1 MKTQNTLKALRRNLL
16 GVATVVGVGATA
28 YLLQKDGGTQFE
40 VASSGAARGGETG
53 AAAALQDGPS
63 GSSGANGSSGG
74 SSTSRVPS
82 KGEAASH
89 QLLRTIGQPSGSPLV
104 AAGANPDADKGR
116 VARLS
121 SVALAG
127 WSRLHAGDV
136 VLLPGFDGAEPMEGA
151 VNVVQLDNGWIRVG
165 GELKGHEGSFSLNTN
180 GSEVFGRILLPSTGV
195 GYTIRMDAGT
205 PVLVETRLST
215 LVCYPGMNPQAAAAT
230 SDGVARKA
238 VAAAITVPVLNTR
251 PGAKGVVYVDFDGES
266 VTDPDW
272 NGGRTIN
279 AAPMNFAAAEVAQ
292 VLAISAQ
299 DYAPFD
305 VTFTTDR
312 ALYNATA
319 VGARMR
325 VIVTP
330 TDTAAPGS
338 GGVAYINSWSG
349 AGGGGFKTDVVC
361 WVFNQSVRSVAEALS
376 HELGHT
382 LGLYHDGQTN
392 GNPYYAGHGGGL
404 TTPTSWAPIM
414 GVGYYRSLVQWSK
427 GEYSLANNTEDD
439 MAIIARPANRFG
451 YLQSE
456 LLNGAKSLSI
466 NGSTFQNTG
475 LLRNQDSVDS
485 YGFTTTGGIFTAAV
499 LPEAADTDLDA
510 KLELQDA
517 VGNTL
522 QLADAPT
529 VLGASLNK
537 TLAAGSYNLVI
548 RGAGT
553 GLKPAG
559 GYTTGYSA
567 YGSTGRYVL
576 SGSLQGGASLPAFT
590 SPKAVTGS
598 VGAPLVASIGVTGGA
613 TVTVDSSVLPA
624 GLAFDARTLVLSGT
638 PTQTTGNGTPGA
650 ADGPGFLR
658 LVATNASG
666 STTGD
671 FLVTVLPASVPLVDA
686 FPAGGVVSTSAAAP
700 WAGISMERAD
710 GSPGTVARSG
720 LIANKG
726 VTSMAF
732 DYTPRVVSKTGG
744 SVMTFY
750 WKASTEPLGNRN
762 RSGDFAQCRVNGMPA
777 ADAETGKALLL
788 SGETGWVKQTV
799 RLRASGTQ
807 RVEFSYS
814 KDASLS
820 AGQDRVWVYVSAIG
834 HLPSVTTQPT
844 SVQLR
849 AGETSFTLSAAVSG
863 AESITWKRNFVTLAD
878 GTSETGSVLSGTTT
892 PVLKVSNAGG
902 ADVGYYWLEARNTT
916 GSVITVPVAVVIAVA
931 PVITQQPAA
940 PVGLKLGDPLLLN
953 ANVSSASRVR
963 FRWLKDGSPVAAG
976 MAEAGMLSLS
986 VPKTKANAPGKYQLV
1001 VSNAYGEAASVE
1013 VTVAFSG
1020 ATITAKKKQ

>member
-1 MKTQNTLKALRRNLL
+1 MKTQNTLKALRSKLL
-16 GVATVVGVGATA
+16 GIATVVGVGATV
-28 YLLQKDGGTQFE
+28 YLLQKDGGGPIE
-40 VASSGAARGGETG
+40 GE
-53 AAAALQDGPS
+53 PS
-63 GSSGANGSSGG
+63 GSALGGDTRVAVGPQAPSGASGG
-74 SSTSRVPS
+74 NAAFRVPT
-82 KGEAASH
+82 KVDAPRH
-89 QLLRTIGQPSGSPLV
+89 VLLRMTGQPSGSPLL

-116 VARLS
+116 VAKLA
-121 SVALAG
+121 SVDLAK

-136 VLLPGFDGAEPMEGA
+136 IQLPGFDGAEPMEGA

-165 GELKGHEGSFSLNTN
+165 GELKGCGGSFSLNTN
-180 GSEVFGRILLPSTGV
+180 GSEVFGRILLPDTGV
-195 GYTIRMDAGT
+195 GYSIRMDAGT

-215 LVCYPGMNPQAAAAT
+215 LVCFPGMNPQAASVT

-238 VAAAITVPVLNTR
+238 VAAAITVPVLSTR
-251 PGAKGVVYVDFDGES
+251 PGARGVVYVDFDGES

-279 AAPMNFAAAEVAQ
+279 AAPMNFTAAQVDQ

-312 ALYNATA
+312 ALYNATP

-349 AGGGGFKTDVVC
+349 AGTGVFKSDAVC

-392 GNPYYAGHGGGL
+392 GSEYYAGHGGGI

-427 GEYSLANNTEDD
+427 GEYALANNSEDD
-439 MAIIARPANRFG
+439 LAIIARPANKFG
-451 YLQSE
+451 YVQSE
-456 LLNGAKSLSI
+456 LVNGAKSLSLS
-466 NGSTFQNTG
+466 GTTFQNTG

-485 YGFTTTGGIFTAAV
+485 YGFSTTGGTLTASV
-499 LPEAADTDLDA
+499 LPEAADTNLDA

-517 VGNTL
+517 TGNIL
-522 QLADAPT
+522 QLGDAPT
-529 VLGASLNK
+529 ALGASLNK
-537 TLAAGSYNLVI
+537 TLAAGSYKLVV
-548 RGAGT
+548 RGAGS
-553 GLKPAG
+553 GPKPAG
-559 GYTTGYSA
+559 GYSTGYAA
-567 YGSTGRYVL
+567 YGSTGRYLL

-590 SPKAVTGS
+590 SSRTITGS
-598 VGAPLVASIGVTGGA
+598 VGAPLSVSIGVSGGA
-613 TVTVDSSVLPA
+613 TVKVDSSVLPA
-624 GLAFDARTLVLSGT
+624 GLAFDVGSLLIRGT
-638 PTQTTGNGTPGA
+638 PTTVTGTGTPGA
-650 ADGPGFLR
+650 ADGPGLLR

-671 FLVTVLPASVPLVDA
+671 FVITVLPASVPLADA

-700 WAGISMERAD
+700 WAGMTMARAD
-710 GSPGTVARSG
+710 GSVGTVARSG
-720 LIANKG
+720 LIANRG
-726 VTSMAF
+726 VTTLSF
-732 DYTPRVVSKTGG
+732 DYTPPVISKSGG

-762 RSGDFAQCRVNGMPA
+762 RSGDFARCQVNGTPA
-777 ADAETGKALLL
+777 TDAETGKALLL

-807 RVEFSYS
+807 KVELSYT
-814 KDASLS
+814 KDGSLS
-820 AGQDRVWVYVSAIG
+820 AGQDRVWVYLSSIAQ
-834 HLPSVTTQPT
+834 LPSVTSQPT
-844 SVQLR
+844 SVQLK
-849 AGETSFTLSAAVSG
+849 AGETSFTLSAAITG
-863 AESITWKRNFVTLAD
+863 AESMVWKKDFVTLAD
-878 GTSETGSVLSGTTT
+878 GKSETGSVLSGTTT
-892 PVLKVSNAGG
+892 PVLTVSNTGG
-902 ADVGYYWLEARNTT
+902 ADVGYYWLEARNAS
-916 GSVITVPVAVVIAVA
+916 GSVITVPAAVVIAVA

-940 PVGLKLGDPLLLN
+940 PVGLKLGDPLLLT

-963 FRWLKDGSPVAAG
+963 FRWLKDGSPVAG
-976 MAEAGMLSLS
+976 GTSEAGTLSLN
-986 VPKTKANAPGKYQLV
+986 VPKTKANAPGKYQLI
-1001 VSNAYGEAASVE
+1001 VSNAFGEVASVA
-1013 VTVAFSG
+1013 VTVAFSTS
-1020 ATITAKKKQ
+1020 TIEAKNKR

>member
-1 MKTQNTLKALRRNLL
+1 MKSQNTLKALRRNLL
-16 GVATVVGVGATA
+16 GMATVVGVGATA
-28 YLLQKDGGTQFE
+28 YLLQKDGGAQIE
-40 VASSGAARGGETG
+40 GASSGVAQAGDTG
-53 AAAALQDGPS
+53 VEPALQRGPS
-63 GSSGANGSSGG
+63 GSSGGKVSSAGN
-74 SSTSRVPS
+74 
-82 KGEAASH
+82 AASQVPAAGVAH
-89 QLLRTIGQPSGSPLV
+89 GHVLLRLVEQPSGSPLV
-104 AAGANPDADKGR
+104 AAGTNPASDKGR
-116 VARLS
+116 VAKLS
-121 SVALAG
+121 SVDLAK
-127 WSRLHAGDV
+127 WSTLHAGDV
-136 VLLPGFDGAEPMEGA
+136 VQLPGFDGAEPMEGA

-165 GELKGHEGSFSLNTN
+165 GELEKCEGSFSLNTN
-180 GSEVFGRILLPSTGV
+180 GTDVFGRILLPGSGV

-205 PVLVETRLST
+205 PVLVETRLSS
-215 LVCYPGMNPQAAAAT
+215 LVCYPGMNPQTAAAT
-230 SDGVARKA
+230 SDRVARKA

-279 AAPMNFAAAEVAQ
+279 AAPMNFAAREVAQ

-349 AGGGGFKTDVVC
+349 AGGGFKTDVVC

-382 LGLYHDGQTN
+382 LGLFHDGQTN
-392 GNPYYAGHGGGL
+392 GNQYYAGHGGGM

-427 GEYSLANNTEDD
+427 GEYALANNTEDD
-439 MAIIARPANRFG
+439 LAIIARPANKFG

-456 LLNGAKSLSI
+456 LVNGAKSLSLS
-466 NGSTFQNTG
+466 GSTFQNTG
-475 LLRNQDSVDS
+475 LLRNQDSLDS
-485 YGFTTTGGIFTAAV
+485 YGFTTTGGIFTASV
-499 LPEAADTDLDA
+499 LPEAADTNLDA

-517 VGNTL
+517 SGNTL

-537 TLAAGSYNLVI
+537 TLAAGSYKLLV

-559 GYTTGYSA
+559 GYATGYSA
-567 YGSTGRYVL
+567 YGSAGRYVL

-590 SPKAVTGS
+590 SSTAITGS
-598 VGAPLVASIGVTGGA
+598 VGAPLFVSIGVTGGA

-624 GLAFDARTLVLSGT
+624 GLAFDAKTLLLSGT
-638 PTQTTGNGTPGA
+638 PTETTGTGTPGA
-650 ADGPGFLR
+650 ADGPGLLR

-666 STTGD
+666 SATGE
-671 FLVTVLPASVPLVDA
+671 FAITVLPASLPLADA
-686 FPAGGVVSTSAAAP
+686 FPAGGVVATSSTAP

-710 GSPGTVARSG
+710 GRAGTVARSG

-726 VTSMAF
+726 VTALVF
-732 DYTPRVVSKTGG
+732 DYTPPVISKTGG

-777 ADAETGKALLL
+777 TDAETGKALLL

-807 RVEFSYS
+807 RVDFSYA

-834 HLPSVTTQPT
+834 QLPSVTAQPT

-849 AGETSFTLSAAVSG
+849 AGETSFTLSASLTG
-863 AESITWKRNFVTLAD
+863 AESVVWKKDFVTLAD
-878 GTSETGSVLSGTTT
+878 GTSETGSVLSGTAT
-892 PVLKVSNAGG
+892 PVLKVSQAGG
-902 ADVGYYWLEARNTT
+902 ADVGYYWLEARNTS
-916 GSVITVPVAVVIAVA
+916 GSVITVPVTVVIAVA

-940 PVGLKLGDPLLLN
+940 PVGLKLGDPLLLT

-963 FRWLKDGSPVAAG
+963 FRWVKDGAPVAFG
-976 MAEAGMLSLS
+976 IAEPGMLSLS
-986 VPKTKANAPGKYQLV
+986 VPKTKANAPGKYQLI
-1001 VSNAYGEAASVE
+1001 VSNAYGEVASSE
-1013 VTVAFSG
+1013 VTVAFST
-1020 ATITAKKKQ
+1020 ATVVAKKKQ